1 MSEADEQV
9 QQSLSGTGVWDHFT
23 MRDGL
28 PDMKIE
34 CVFEDSQGVL
44 WIGTHDRGVVRYD
57 GDEFRSYTSR
67 DGLTADGV
75 FSVLE
80 DSDGVLWFGTNRG
93 LIRFDEVN
101 FEHIAADEPYGLLW
115 GSVLDKRGYLWFG
128 LESRPEKPP
137 AACYWDGEKL
147 NLIELDVEATSQGKS
162 IHRVL
167 VDDTGKVWLAGSGS
181 SAKRGEV
188 SDSKRSPVSLMTPFW
203 ISFSVAIV
211 PF

>member
-93 LIRFDEVN
+93 LIRFDGVN
-101 FEHIAADEPYGLLW
+101 LSTL
-115 GSVLDKRGYLWFG
+115 RQMN
-128 LESRPEKPP
+128 RM
-137 AACYWDGEKL
+137 ACCGE
-147 NLIELDVEATSQGKS
+147 AS
-162 IHRVL
+162 
-167 VDDTGKVWLAGSGS
+167 
-181 SAKRGEV
+181 
-188 SDSKRSPVSLMTPFW
+188 
-203 ISFSVAIV
+203 
-211 PF
+211 